1 MFIKIA
7 GIYIN
12 VDSIID
18 FYDVQNETNEFTHC
32 HIVLKDAYNERSL
45 DTSLT
50 AEEVMQKI
58 KEAKCS

>member
-7 GIYIN
+7 GVYIN
-12 VDSIID
+12 VENIVN

-32 HIVLKDAYNERSL
+32 HIVLKDSSI